1 MFNFRCL
8 STTFLQTMRSCCLAR
23 TSSVLPKPLPRWS
36 WHLFGHH
43 GRTKMKMIVRL
54 LLGWVMIVNLFP
66 VSPPTLPHFPYLY
79 FLMEIFVNQWH
90 FCLANISTHKWPKV
104 WPQYDHLHSSLH
116 LYFSEGNRH
125 ETERNQGWRGEEI
138 VLRTKSILPTP
149 NNQDLGLKHFQIL
162 PEVLKIPIRFG
173 LPYNNLISLYV

>member
-1 MFNFRCL
+1 MRGNFER
-8 STTFLQTMRSCCLAR
+8 ADR
-23 TSSVLPKPLPRWS
+23 TSVIRTTVNSKVRIVEMGIWSSCLISGVSPLPSCKLWGVAVWLEPQVFYQNHCHSDRGTF
-36 WHLFGHH
+36 FGHH

-125 ETERNQGWRGEEI
+125 ETERNQSWGRGGEDTI
-138 VLRTKSILPTP
+138 LRT
-149 NNQDLGLKHFQIL
+149 
-162 PEVLKIPIRFG
+162 
-173 LPYNNLISLYV
+173 